1 MRRGFIKIGEK
12 LRDARNQK
20 GLTQEEVADEIH
32 VSRQTISNWENNRS
46 YPDIITVIL
55 LSHLYQMSL
64 HVLLKGDKDMIE
76 HLNESTNIV
85 NSNKKLIIM
94 GLLNI
99 VVFIFMII
107 FNQIISENKILLA
120 SILSLSIISITIFFY
135 QIIRKF

>member
-1 MRRGFIKIGEK
+1 MKIGEK

-46 YPDIITVIL
+46 YPDIISVIL
-55 LSHLYQMSL
+55 LSDLYQMSL
-64 HVLLKGDKDMIE
+64 DVLLKGDKDMIE

-94 GLLNI
+94 VLLNI

-120 SILSLSIISITIFFY
+120 SILSLSIISITVFFY

>member
-46 YPDIITVIL
+46 YPDIISVIL
-55 LSHLYQMSL
+55 LSDLYQMSL
-64 HVLLKGDKDMIE
+64 DVLLKGDKDMIE

-107 FNQIISENKILLA
+107 FNQIISENKILLD

>member
-1 MRRGFIKIGEK
+1 MKIGEK

-46 YPDIITVIL
+46 YPDIISVIL
-55 LSHLYQMSL
+55 LSDLYQMSL
-64 HVLLKGDKDMIE
+64 DVLLKGDKDMIE

-135 QIIRKF
+135 QIIRKFEGVYT

>member
-1 MRRGFIKIGEK
+1 MKIGEK

-46 YPDIITVIL
+46 YPDIISVIL
-55 LSHLYQMSL
+55 LSDLYQMSL
-64 HVLLKGDKDMIE
+64 DVLLKGDKDMIE
-76 HLNESTNIV
+76 HLNESTDIV

>member
-1 MRRGFIKIGEK
+1 
-12 LRDARNQK
+12 
-20 GLTQEEVADEIH
+20 
-32 VSRQTISNWENNRS
+32 
-46 YPDIITVIL
+46 
-55 LSHLYQMSL
+55 
-64 HVLLKGDKDMIE
+64 MIE

-94 GLLNI
+94 GLLNS

>member
-46 YPDIITVIL
+46 YPDIISVIL
-55 LSHLYQMSL
+55 LSDLYQMSL
-64 HVLLKGDKDMIE
+64 DVLLKGDKDMIE

>member
-1 MRRGFIKIGEK
+1 MMIGEK

-46 YPDIITVIL
+46 YPDIISVIL
-55 LSHLYQMSL
+55 LSDLYQMSL
-64 HVLLKGDKDMIE
+64 DVLLKGDKDMIE

>member
-1 MRRGFIKIGEK
+1 
-12 LRDARNQK
+12 
-20 GLTQEEVADEIH
+20 
-32 VSRQTISNWENNRS
+32 
-46 YPDIITVIL
+46 
-55 LSHLYQMSL
+55 MSL
-64 HVLLKGDKDMIE
+64 DVLLKGDKDMIE
-76 HLNESTNIV
+76 HLNESTDIV

>member
-1 MRRGFIKIGEK
+1 MKIGEK

-46 YPDIITVIL
+46 YPDIISVIL
-55 LSHLYQMSL
+55 LSDLYQMSL
-64 HVLLKGDKDMIE
+64 DVLLKGDKDMIE

-120 SILSLSIISITIFFY
+120 SILSLLIISITIFFY

>member
-1 MRRGFIKIGEK
+1 
-12 LRDARNQK
+12 
-20 GLTQEEVADEIH
+20 
-32 VSRQTISNWENNRS
+32 
-46 YPDIITVIL
+46 
-55 LSHLYQMSL
+55 
-64 HVLLKGDKDMIE
+64 MIE

>member
-32 VSRQTISNWENNRS
+32 ASRQTISNWENNRS
-46 YPDIITVIL
+46 YPDIISVIL
-55 LSHLYQMSL
+55 LSDLYQMSL
-64 HVLLKGDKDMIE
+64 DVLLKGDKDMIE

>member
-32 VSRQTISNWENNRS
+32 VSRQTISNCENNRS
-46 YPDIITVIL
+46 YPDIISVIL
-55 LSHLYQMSL
+55 LSDLYQMSL
-64 HVLLKGDKDMIE
+64 DVLLKGDKDMIE

>member
-1 MRRGFIKIGEK
+1 MKIGEK

-46 YPDIITVIL
+46 YPDIISVIL
-55 LSHLYQMSL
+55 LSDLYQMSL
-64 HVLLKGDKDMIE
+64 DVLLKGDKDMIE
-76 HLNESTNIV
+76 HLNKSTDIV

>member
-46 YPDIITVIL
+46 YPDIISVIL
-55 LSHLYQMSL
+55 LSDLYQMSL
-64 HVLLKGDKDMIE
+64 DVLLKGDKDMIE

-135 QIIRKF
+135 HIIRKF

>member
-1 MRRGFIKIGEK
+1 
-12 LRDARNQK
+12 
-20 GLTQEEVADEIH
+20 
-32 VSRQTISNWENNRS
+32 
-46 YPDIITVIL
+46 
-55 LSHLYQMSL
+55 MSL
-64 HVLLKGDKDMIE
+64 DVLLKGDKDMIE

>member
-1 MRRGFIKIGEK
+1 MKIGEK

-46 YPDIITVIL
+46 YPDIISVIL
-55 LSHLYQMSL
+55 LSDLYQMSL
-64 HVLLKGDKDMIE
+64 DVLLKGDKDMIE
-76 HLNESTNIV
+76 HLKESTNIV

-135 QIIRKF
+135 KLIRKF

>member
-1 MRRGFIKIGEK
+1 MKIGEK

-46 YPDIITVIL
+46 YPDIISVIL
-55 LSHLYQMSL
+55 LSDLYQMSL
-64 HVLLKGDKDMIE
+64 DVLLKGDKDMIE
-76 HLNESTNIV
+76 HLNESMNIV

>member
-46 YPDIITVIL
+46 YPDIISVIL
-55 LSHLYQMSL
+55 LSDLYQMSL
-64 HVLLKGDKDMIE
+64 DVLLKGDKDMIE

-107 FNQIISENKILLA
+107 FNY
-120 SILSLSIISITIFFY
+120 FFIY
-135 QIIRKF
+135 

>member
-32 VSRQTISNWENNRS
+32 VSMQTISNWENNRS
-46 YPDIITVIL
+46 YPDIISVIL
-55 LSHLYQMSL
+55 LSDLYQMSL
-64 HVLLKGDKDMIE
+64 DVLLKGDKDMIE

>member
-1 MRRGFIKIGEK
+1 MKIGEK

-46 YPDIITVIL
+46 YPDIISVIL
-55 LSHLYQMSL
+55 LSDLYQMSL
-64 HVLLKGDKDMIE
+64 DVLLKGDKDMIE
-76 HLNESTNIV
+76 HLNKSTDIV
-85 NSNKKLIIM
+85 NSNKKLIVM

>member
-1 MRRGFIKIGEK
+1 MKIGEK

-46 YPDIITVIL
+46 YPDIISVIL
-55 LSHLYQMSL
+55 LSDLYQMSL
-64 HVLLKGDKDMIE
+64 DVLLKGDKDMIE

-99 VVFIFMII
+99 VVFMII

>member
-46 YPDIITVIL
+46 YSDIISVIL
-55 LSHLYQMSL
+55 LSDLYQMSL
-64 HVLLKGDKDMIE
+64 DVLLKGDKDMIE

>member
-1 MRRGFIKIGEK
+1 MKIGEK

-46 YPDIITVIL
+46 YPDIISVIL
-55 LSHLYQMSL
+55 LSDLYQMSL
-64 HVLLKGDKDMIE
+64 DVLLKGDKDMIE
-76 HLNESTNIV
+76 HLNENTNIV

-120 SILSLSIISITIFFY
+120 SILSLLIISITIFFY

>member
-1 MRRGFIKIGEK
+1 MKIGEK

-46 YPDIITVIL
+46 YPDIISVIL
-55 LSHLYQMSL
+55 LSDLYQMSL
-64 HVLLKGDKDMIE
+64 DVLLKGDKDMIE

-120 SILSLSIISITIFFY
+120 SILSLSIISITVFFY

>member
-1 MRRGFIKIGEK
+1 MKIGEK

-46 YPDIITVIL
+46 YPDIISVIL
-55 LSHLYQMSL
+55 LSDLYQMSL
-64 HVLLKGDKDMIE
+64 DVLLKGDKDMIE

-99 VVFIFMII
+99 VVFILMII

>member
-46 YPDIITVIL
+46 YPDIISVIL
-55 LSHLYQMSL
+55 LSDLYQMSL
-64 HVLLKGDKDMIE
+64 DVLLKGDKDMIE

-135 QIIRKF
+135 QIIRI

>member
-1 MRRGFIKIGEK
+1 MMIGEK
-12 LRDARNQK
+12 LRNARNQK

-46 YPDIITVIL
+46 YPDIISVIL
-55 LSHLYQMSL
+55 LSDLYQMSL
-64 HVLLKGDKDMIE
+64 DVLLKGDKDMIE

>member
-1 MRRGFIKIGEK
+1 MKIGEK

-32 VSRQTISNWENNRS
+32 VSMQTISNWENNRS
-46 YPDIITVIL
+46 YPDIISVIL
-55 LSHLYQMSL
+55 LSDLYQMSL
-64 HVLLKGDKDMIE
+64 DVLLKGDKDMIE

>member
-1 MRRGFIKIGEK
+1 MKIGEK

-46 YPDIITVIL
+46 YPDIISVIL
-55 LSHLYQMSL
+55 LSDLYQMSL
-64 HVLLKGDKDMIE
+64 DVLLKGDKDMIE

>member
-1 MRRGFIKIGEK
+1 MKIGEK

-46 YPDIITVIL
+46 YPDIISVIL
-55 LSHLYQMSL
+55 LSDLYQMSL
-64 HVLLKGDKDMIE
+64 DVLLKGDKDMIE

-94 GLLNI
+94 G
-99 VVFIFMII
+99 
-107 FNQIISENKILLA
+107 
-120 SILSLSIISITIFFY
+120 
-135 QIIRKF
+135 

>member
-46 YPDIITVIL
+46 YPDIISVIL
-55 LSHLYQMSL
+55 LSDLYQMSL
-64 HVLLKGDKDMIE
+64 EVLLKGDKDMIE

>member
-46 YPDIITVIL
+46 YPDIISVIL
-55 LSHLYQMSL
+55 LSDLYQMSL
-64 HVLLKGDKDMIE
+64 DVLLKGDKDMIE

-120 SILSLSIISITIFFY
+120 SILSISIISITIFFY